1 MTQAI
6 SISKAKVLNYI
17 QCPRRLWLEQ
27 YNPELEEPSPTMDEA
42 LERCAE
48 ARAKAKSTFG
58 EGGGVHVDAQRGLRS
73 ALEQTRNA
81 LSAKT
86 ELLFDA
92 AFEFDG
98 VVIQIDILKSDGMQT
113 RIVDIRSD
121 DRLTAVAIDDCA
133 VQAWTLRNLGY
144 DSVISTVA
152 IQRAEAVTASSFE
165 DSFELHDVT
174 DKVSARIGDIAALVA
189 AAREVLQSLEE
200 PAIEVG
206 AQCSQDY
213 PCPFIQHC
221 SR

>member
-27 YNPELEEPSPTMDEA
+27 YNPELEEPSPTMDQA
-42 LERCAE
+42 LERSAA
-48 ARAKAKSTFG
+48 ARAQARSAFA
-58 EGGGVHVDAQRGLRS
+58 EGVGVQVDAQRGLRS

-81 LSAKT
+81 LDAKA
-86 ELLFDA
+86 ELFFDA

-98 VVIQIDILKSDGMQT
+98 VVIQIDILKSDGVQT
-113 RIVDIRSD
+113 RIVDICSD

-133 VQAWTLRNLGY
+133 VQAWTLENLGY
-144 DSVISTVA
+144 DHVRSTVA
-152 IQRAEAVTASSFE
+152 IPRAEAAAASSFE
-165 DSFELHDVT
+165 DLFELHDVT
-174 DKVSARIGDIAALVA
+174 DKVSARTGDIAALVA
-189 AAREVLQSLEE
+189 AARTVLQSLDE

-206 AQCSQDY
+206 AHCNQAY
-213 PCPFIQHC
+213 PCPFLQHC